1 MISIADHKEL
11 EDYEVARGDDNTGY
25 KNSGFVAVVRNG
37 EAAIT
42 SFGHCSCFGTA
53 EGIDDC
59 WDWTGTPDEMVALAT
74 QEGCLVID
82 DRTLSPDD
90 YDYPQLKECYANIL
104 AWDRAGRPVH
114 TEKED

>member
-1 MISIADHKEL
+1 MISIADYKEL
-11 EDYEVARGDDNTGY
+11 EDYTVARGDSGQDY
-25 KNSGFVAVVRNG
+25 EISGFVAVVQNG
-37 EAAIT
+37 EAAIA
-42 SFGHCSCFGTA
+42 SFMHCSCYGTV

-74 QEGCLVID
+74 QEGCLVFD
-82 DRTLSPDD
+82 NRTLSPKD
-90 YDYPQLKECYANIL
+90 YDYPWLKECYDAIL